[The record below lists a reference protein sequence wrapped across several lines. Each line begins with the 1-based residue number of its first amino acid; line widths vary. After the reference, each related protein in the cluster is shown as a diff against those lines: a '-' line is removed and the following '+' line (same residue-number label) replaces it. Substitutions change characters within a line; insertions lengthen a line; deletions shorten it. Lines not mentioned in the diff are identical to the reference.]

1 MVDTFAIRKHL
12 KVIFGA
18 RNPVSGFVNIRG
30 IGEKGTPYEGTFRED
45 IFLDVRDGN
54 LAEEIARHVERWS
67 QHGHASFIVPALL
80 HAPKGTAENVKS
92 MCNLVIDLD
101 SGDIDAKHVLLEGEL
116 GKPTAIVLS
125 GGEVDGQKKRHLYWT
140 LNDPETNIQDIVKL
154 RHELALKGGGDMQ
167 FGMGVASN
175 QFGRAHQPVRI
186 AGSVHGKGGIKTPVT
201 IDCKGD
207 ALTYGIQMFREK
219 LALLAYPPGT
229 EIHDDEDMFAPEK
242 APLALTEKVYEG
254 STDEKNRWTQFSRV
268 AGFYISCVRKG
279 EMSKE
284 TAQEHVLGWMET
296 SMVPPWPT
304 ARAVNEFNAIF
315 SKDTAEHGPMPE
327 PEKPIVEAGQGLEVW
342 AAHRWSLGP
351 KPERKFLVEKLV
363 LAGKHT
369 LLVAEGGA
377 GKTFL
382 MLDLALKVSTYD
394 PYDPQH
400 WCGQKICN
408 GGTVVVMTTEDDK
421 DELHIRLT
429 DIDPDRRR
437 EKAGDRLII
446 LPTINSGGSFPLVE
460 KDARTGEARPS
471 RKWVEMMALLRKLP
485 NLALVVI
492 DTLNSTLH
500 GEENSAT
507 VTNEFVRAASQIC
520 GELGSALILTHHI
533 RKQNDEPIRNG
544 EQMLANIR
552 GSSALPSAFRA
563 VLGIWHCSDYER
575 RLSSMSM
582 QPRRGV
588 LYKMAVV
595 KANNPEMLDTEKT
608 LLRQEFG
615 LLKDVTESDAY
626 STVNIGERHAW
637 LALAIQEAA
646 RLGHPYSIE
655 GKNAKSGLYKRRSE
669 LPPVLRQVGPSEF
682 SHMVD
687 DLLMRKAIRACAAKG
702 GKDKKWLDI
711 PNGPIA
717 TDEAGA
723 ELASGAYTPP
733 TWEGWEY
740 DHAAG
745 CCLRP

>member
-1 MVDTFAIRKHL
+1 MDDLVSIQKHL
-12 KVIFGA
+12 KVLFGA
-18 RNPVSGFVNIRG
+18 RQPVSGFINLRG
-30 IGEKGTPYEGTFRED
+30 IGEKGTANEGVFRED
-45 IFLDVRDGN
+45 VFIDVKDGN
-54 LAEEIARHVERWS
+54 LVNEVARHVRRWS
-67 QHGHASFIVPALL
+67 EYGHASFIVPALL
-80 HAPKGTAENVKS
+80 SAPKGIAENVKS

-101 SGDIDAKHVLLEGEL
+101 AGDIQSKQEKLVNVIGY
-116 GKPTAIVLS
+116 PTAVVYS
-125 GGEVDGQKKRHLYWT
+125 GGSVDGQKKRHLYWT
-140 LNDPETNIQDIVKL
+140 LNDPESNIPSLVKL
-154 RHELALKGGGDMQ
+154 RHELALKGEGDMQ
-167 FGMGVASN
+167 FGLGVESN
-175 QFGRAHQPVRI
+175 PFGRAHQPVRI
-186 AGSVHGKGGIKTPVT
+186 AGSIHGKNGVKTPVT
-201 IDCKGD
+201 IDCPGN
-207 ALTYGIQMFREK
+207 ALTYGIDMFRSR
-219 LALLAYPPGT
+219 LASIPSPVV
-229 EIHDDEDMFAPEK
+229 IEDMFAPEK
-242 APLALTEKVYEG
+242 PTLALTEKVYEG
-254 STDEKNRWTQFSRV
+254 GDDEKNRWTQFSRV
-268 AGFYISCVRKG
+268 AGFYVSCIRKG
-279 EMSKE
+279 EM
-284 TAQEHVLGWMET
+284 TQDQALDNVLGWMDAN
-296 SMVPPWPT
+296 MVPPWPKD
-304 ARAVNEFNAIF
+304 RAVTEFKAIL
-315 SKDTAEHGPMPE
+315 SRDLNEHGPMPE
-327 PEKPIVEAGQGLEVW
+327 PEKPIVAPGQGLEVW

-351 KPERKFLVEKLV
+351 KPERKFLVEKLI
-363 LAGKHT
+363 LAGKHS

-382 MLDLALKVSTYD
+382 MLDLALKVATYD
-394 PYDPQH
+394 PYDPQY

-437 EKAGDRLII
+437 EQAGDKLII

-460 KDARTGEARPS
+460 KDVRTGEARPS
-471 RKWVEMMALLRKLP
+471 KKWVEMMGLLRKLP
-485 NLALVVI
+485 DLALVVI

-520 GELGSALILTHHI
+520 GDLGAALILTHHI

-575 RLSSMSM
+575 RLTSMNM
-582 QPRRGV
+582 QARRGL

-608 LLRQEFG
+608 LLRQEYG
-615 LLKDVTESDAY
+615 LLKDVTEADAY

-646 RLGHPYSIE
+646 RNGHPYSIE

-669 LPPVLRQVGPSEF
+669 LPPVLRQVGPAEF

-723 ELASGAYTPP
+723 ELASGAYEPP